1 MRKTFSN
8 QAIVVPLTG
17 GLGNQIFQ
25 LSFALHYSNLTKL
38 PYALEESVAKPRLT
52 LGHASICEL
61 NLGDDPI
68 ITISVNGK
76 PRNLAS
82 KVYGWNLVNGI
93 TGRYSNFLYAG
104 VLIKYI
110 SSFVFFLTTRFWT
123 RLHVLNGLGFDPEI
137 TKSGSGGVF
146 VGYFQTYKYSR
157 PQEVFRKLML
167 LKPARISKPL
177 SESIATVD
185 VMKPILLHVR
195 LTDYLAEDSFGVPD
209 KSYYLAS
216 LRVLKENGINKPVWV
231 FSDDIES
238 AKKHL
243 SGVEEEF
250 QLNFFESSKLSDI
263 ENWHLMRS
271 FSAYV
276 IANSSYSWWAA
287 FLRKDQSTIVIYP
300 QPWFRDGEEPRD
312 LFPLDWIPI
321 QARGR

>member
-1 MRKTFSN
+1 
-8 QAIVVPLTG
+8 
-17 GLGNQIFQ
+17 
-25 LSFALHYSNLTKL
+25 
-38 PYALEESVAKPRLT
+38 
-52 LGHASICEL
+52 
-61 NLGDDPI
+61 
-68 ITISVNGK
+68 
-76 PRNLAS
+76 
-82 KVYGWNLVNGI
+82 VNGI
-93 TGRYSNFLYAG
+93 NGRHSKFLYAE
-104 VLIKYI
+104 VLINYI
-110 SSFVFFLTTRFWT
+110 SSFVFFLATRFWV
-123 RLHVLNGLGFDPEI
+123 RLHVLKGLGFDPEI

-167 LKPARISKPL
+167 LKPTHISKSL

-185 VMKPILLHVR
+185 VIEPILLHVR

-209 KSYYLAS
+209 KSYYLES
-216 LRVLKENGINKPVWV
+216 LRILKETGIDKPVWV

-250 QLNFFESSKLSDI
+250 QLNFFESAKLSDV
-263 ENWHLMRS
+263 ENWHLMRR

-287 FLRKDQSTIVIYP
+287 FLRKDQSTVVIYP

-321 QARGR
+321 RARGR